1 MCIGRVQIM
10 LGKFYPYEYAPDV
23 YSINYDRLYDQG
35 FRGIVFD
42 IDNTLVHHGDSSNQK
57 TDEFIT
63 GLQRKG
69 FKILLLTDNDE
80 ERVLRFTKN
89 IDTPYICDAG
99 KPSPDGFLK
108 ALDKIE
114 LPAEKVVCI
123 GDQIFKD
130 ILGANRAGI
139 PNILVHFITALGEK
153 KIGKRRYLEF
163 LILFLYRHDKKSV
176 HRLGDIL

>member
-1 MCIGRVQIM
+1 M
-10 LGKFYPYEYAPDV
+10 LKKFYPYEYAPDV

-42 IDNTLVHHGDSSNQK
+42 IDNTLVHHGDSSDSK

-63 GLQRKG
+63 GLQKKG

-99 KPSPDGFLK
+99 KPLPGGFLK
-108 ALDKIE
+108 ALEILD
-114 LPAEKVVCI
+114 LSREKVVCI

-139 PNILVHFITALGEK
+139 PNILVHFITAPDEK

-163 LILFLYRHDKKSV
+163 LILFFYRHDKRSV
-176 HRLGDIL
+176 HRLGDILQ